1 MIKKT
6 RKPVSWN
13 ELKNNILKIV
23 SSPKKGTIKIYNKKG
38 KIIFKQTNLTID
50 EIKNLEENI
59 FGFITKKI
67 SDVKNKQKQEEKY
80 DPMIA

>member
-1 MIKKT
+1 VIKKT
-6 RKPVSWN
+6 RKTVSWT

-23 SSPKKGTIKIYNKKG
+23 SNPKKGTIKIYNKKG
-38 KIIFKQTNLTID
+38 KIIFKQTNLTKD

-67 SDVKNKQKQEEKY
+67 SDVKNKQKQEEK
-80 DPMIA
+80 